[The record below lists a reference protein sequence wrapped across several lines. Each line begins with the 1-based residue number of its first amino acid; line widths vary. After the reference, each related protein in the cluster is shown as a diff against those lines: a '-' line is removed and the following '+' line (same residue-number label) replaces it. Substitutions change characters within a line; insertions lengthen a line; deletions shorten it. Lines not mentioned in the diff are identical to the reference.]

1 MNYISIHVKVDPDYS
16 DILVAELSELGF
28 DTFQDTDEGFEGF
41 AEAEQFDRTA
51 TELLLARY
59 AKDTNLS
66 YSFGTVEK
74 KNWNEEWEK
83 SFSPVI
89 IGNQCIVR
97 ASFHEPARKYTHE
110 IIINPKMSFGTGH
123 HATTA
128 LMLERQLTID
138 HTNKR
143 VMDVGSGTGILAIM
157 AEKLGAKE
165 VFAFDIEDWAV
176 ENAKENTALNG
187 CNAIEVAL
195 GDISLAEGRTPYDIV
210 LANINRNILLEQ
222 IPAYQ
227 RFLAPGG
234 YMLLSGFY
242 DSDAEDIRLC
252 AKDVGMNLRKMT
264 LQDQWACIVLQLTG
278 KH

>member
-1 MNYISIHVKVDPDYS
+1 MNYISIHVKVNPDYS

-41 AEAEQFDRTA
+41 AEAEQFNRTT
-51 TELLLARY
+51 TELLLAKY
-59 AKDTNLS
+59 AKDTALS
-66 YSFGTVEK
+66 YTFGTIEK

-97 ASFHEPARKYTHE
+97 ASFHKPASAYKHE

-138 HTNKR
+138 HNRKR

-176 ENAKENTALNG
+176 ENAKENTELNG
-187 CNAIEVAL
+187 CSKIEVAL
-195 GDISLAEGRTPYDIV
+195 GDISLAEGREPYDIV

-242 DSDAEDIRLC
+242 DSDTEDIRLR
-252 AKDVGMNLRKMT
+252 AKEVGLNLRKLT
-264 LQDQWACIVLQLTG
+264 LQDQWACIVLQLTD
-278 KH
+278 K